1 MSDSF
6 SSDESTP
13 QRIVAVP
20 PNGPPTALRWFF
32 VVNGLVCSLLIGAW
46 VAFGMRGRG
55 ESSDGESEPFASA
68 TDDIEEEDDN
78 NGRPKVVKIEMKWS
92 DEGIRDFEL
101 TERSGRV
108 VHKADLIGLNTLI
121 FHQFMNDQVLITVL
135 AGQGEYFAPQISQA
149 PCREILSHH
158 HR

>member
-32 VVNGLVCSLLIGAW
+32 VVNGLVCCLLIGAW

-55 ESSDGESEPFASA
+55 ESNDGDSKPFARA
-68 TDDIEEEDDN
+68 TPRIAERQRVDANARDLRQHDLARLNLVDLMRGAFIEHD
-78 NGRPKVVKIEMKWS
+78 RAK
-92 DEGIRDFEL
+92 RFA
-101 TERSGRV
+101 T
-108 VHKADLIGLNTLI
+108 IGA
-121 FHQFMNDQVLITVL
+121 H
-135 AGQGEYFAPQISQA
+135 
-149 PCREILSHH
+149 
-158 HR
+158 